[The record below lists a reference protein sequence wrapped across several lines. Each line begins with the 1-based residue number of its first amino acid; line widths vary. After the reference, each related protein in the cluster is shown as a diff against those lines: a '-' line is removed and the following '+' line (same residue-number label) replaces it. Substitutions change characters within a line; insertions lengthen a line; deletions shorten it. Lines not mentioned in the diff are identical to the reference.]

1 MQKNKGIC
9 CSDKVACHAKIVGE
23 GMAVWKFI
31 SNFARILKNVNGR
44 GNNCARV
51 TFLVCTVKAKKMK
64 QDNGTTFQPTAN
76 GEYRDAMN
84 GLERFVK
91 RLTDILVS
99 GLGMIALSPAF
110 LLIWLLILVS
120 GGKPIYK
127 QERIGYKGKPF
138 NIMKFRTMVKDCEK
152 DGIPRTE
159 EERSAQM
166 TRVGRFL
173 RDHHL
178 DEFPQLWNVFR
189 GDMSLVG
196 YRPERQ
202 VFIDK
207 ILAENPDYV
216 QLYKIRP
223 GLTSKA
229 TLYNGYT
236 DTMEKMLTRLDMDLE
251 YMTTRSLKG
260 DIAIIWKTV
269 SSILVGKKF

>member
-1 MQKNKGIC
+1 MK
-9 CSDKVACHAKIVGE
+9 D
-23 GMAVWKFI
+23 
-31 SNFARILKNVNGR
+31 NFGTGTPSGSA
-44 GNNCARV
+44 
-51 TFLVCTVKAKKMK
+51 TVYK
-64 QDNGTTFQPTAN
+64 DG
-76 GEYRDAMN
+76 MN

-99 GLGMIALSPAF
+99 GIGLIVLLPAF
-110 LLIWLLILVS
+110 LLIWLLILIS
-120 GGKPIYK
+120 GGQPIYK
-127 QERIGYKGKPF
+127 QERMGYKGKPF
-138 NIMKFRTMVKDCEK
+138 NILKFRTMKKDCEK

-178 DEFPQLWNVFR
+178 DEFPQLWNVFC

-207 ILAENPDYV
+207 IMEHNPDYV

-223 GLTSKA
+223 GLTSNA

-260 DIAIIWKTV
+260 DIVIVWKTV
-269 SSILVGKKF
+269 TFILVGKKF